1 MSKRKQTAVD
11 EMRGAGGCRGGGGVR
26 VSSLAPINLPIHFS
40 CGVSSFIRLPEVQH
54 YIIFVISMSE

>member
-11 EMRGAGGCRGGGGVR
+11 EMRGGGCRGGGVR
-26 VSSLAPINLPIHFS
+26 VSSLAPLNLPIHFS